1 MDFQKIRSG
10 HLDFAGMLSYLLK
23 VYTSV
28 SVRETTVI
36 RNACTMTAV
45 CFIERLHSN
54 PIEVVWNEPKRN
66 LYMLKTMDRAR
77 ATTIHLILEF

>member
-1 MDFQKIRSG
+1 MTEGLLYLATPFPSGFPNIRSG
-10 HLDFAGMLSYLLK
+10 YLDFAGMLSYLLK

-45 CFIERLHSN
+45 CFIEITLKSN
-54 PIEVVWNEPKRN
+54 RSGME
-66 LYMLKTMDRAR
+66 
-77 ATTIHLILEF
+77 